1 VLTDIHENGKS
12 VFFHQTT
19 YICLFSS
26 PQIPISNRRRPDLI
40 AITSTL
46 FGLVQGLIRQ
56 GDKLC
61 EFHSNPA
68 SDSISF
74 RPSIPLIPAK
84 VSERSDAVFC

>member
-1 VLTDIHENGKS
+1 VVKIQLARVVNFRLS
-12 VFFHQTT
+12 F
-19 YICLFSS
+19 
-26 PQIPISNRRRPDLI
+26 
-40 AITSTL
+40 A
-46 FGLVQGLIRQ
+46 Q